1 MSAATSRDARKVV
14 GFVLCLALAV
24 GAQGVT
30 ATTRSAEP
38 SGAATAAV
46 GRTGFAYLGGLRRF
60 AAAVLWNRLD
70 PQSHE
75 YYADTPFSKQ
85 THMMPTFHIVTLLD
99 PQFEQA
105 YYLASWLAWENISRE
120 EGISIARD
128 GLAENPESGML
139 VTNLIQLLFIEDAR
153 VNKPEIEVLVA
164 RILGGELRWLDDETY
179 FEGLAVSRDALG
191 AYGRTAEAAAVT
203 AEMERLRESG
213 IGTGDHD
220 HDGDGEQDH

>member
-1 MSAATSRDARKVV
+1 MSATGSRGFRAVIVATLCVAL
-14 GFVLCLALAV
+14 VL
-24 GAQGVT
+24 GAQ
-30 ATTRSAEP
+30 
-38 SGAATAAV
+38 ATAAETRTV
-46 GRTGFAYLGGLRRF
+46 APSGTATKALGRTGFAYLGGLRRF

-75 YYADTPFSKQ
+75 YYEGTPFSKQ

-105 YYLASWLAWENISRE
+105 YYLASWLAWTNISHA
-120 EGISIARD
+120 EGIGIARD
-128 GLAENPESGML
+128 GLTENPDSGML
-139 VTNLIQLLFIEDAR
+139 VTNLIQLLFIDDAR

-164 RILGGELRWLDDETY
+164 RILGAELQWLDDETY
-179 FEGLAVSRDALG
+179 FEGLAVSRDALN
-191 AYGRTAEAAAVT
+191 AYGRSAEAAAV
-203 AEMERLRESG
+203 AGEMDRLRESG

>member
-1 MSAATSRDARKVV
+1 MSTPTARDARRVTAV
-14 GFVLCLALAV
+14 VLCLVLAI
-24 GAQGVT
+24 GAQGVA
-30 ATTRSAEP
+30 ATTRSSETP
-38 SGAATAAV
+38 GATAAL

-105 YYLASWLAWENISRE
+105 YYLASWLAWENISRS
-120 EGISIARD
+120 EGVGIARD
-128 GLAENPESGML
+128 GLAKNPDSGML
-139 VTNLIQLLFIEDAR
+139 VTNLVQLLFIDDAR
-153 VNKPEIEVLVA
+153 ANKPEIEALVA
-164 RILGGELRWLDDETY
+164 RIVGGELEWLDDETF
-179 FEGLAVSRDALG
+179 FEGLAVSRDALS
-191 AYGRTAEAAAVT
+191 AYGRSEEAAAVT
-203 AEMERLRESG
+203 AEMERFRESG

>member
-1 MSAATSRDARKVV
+1 MSAATSRDTRKVV
-14 GFVLCLALAV
+14 AFVLCLVLAL
-24 GAQGVT
+24 GAQGV
-30 ATTRSAEP
+30 AASTRSPEP
-38 SGAATAAV
+38 SGAATGAI

-75 YYADTPFSKQ
+75 YYAETPFSKQ

-105 YYLASWLAWENISRE
+105 YYLASWLAWENISRDQ
-120 EGISIARD
+120 GISIARD
-128 GLAENPESGML
+128 GLAENPDSGML
-139 VTNLIQLLFIEDAR
+139 VTNLMQLLFIEDAR
-153 VNKPEIEVLVA
+153 VNKPEIEELAA
-164 RILGGELRWLDDETY
+164 RIVGGELQWLDDETF
-179 FEGLAVSRDALG
+179 FEGLAVSRDAFA

-203 AEMERLRESG
+203 DEMERLRESG

>member
-1 MSAATSRDARKVV
+1 MSGTRPRGLKTAIVALLCVAL
-14 GFVLCLALAV
+14 VLGGQAVAV
-24 GAQGVT
+24 GTRTDVPAGS
-30 ATTRSAEP
+30 ATTAL
-38 SGAATAAV
+38 

-75 YYADTPFSKQ
+75 YYEDTPFAKQ

-105 YYLASWLAWENISRE
+105 YYLASWLAWTNISHT
-120 EGISIARD
+120 EGIGIARD
-128 GLAENPESGML
+128 GLAENPDSGML
-139 VTNLIQLLFIEDAR
+139 ITNLIQLLFIDDAR

-164 RILGGELRWLDDETY
+164 RILGAELQWLDDEAY
-179 FEGLAVSRDALG
+179 FEGLVVSRDALN
-191 AYGRTAEAAAVT
+191 AYGRSAEAEAV
-203 AEMERLRESG
+203 ADEMDGLRESG
-213 IGTGDHD
+213 IGIGDHD

>member
-1 MSAATSRDARKVV
+1 MSANTSRDARMIIA
-14 GFVLCLALAV
+14 FVPCLVLAL
-24 GAQGVT
+24 GAQGVA
-30 ATTRSAEP
+30 ATTRSPEP
-38 SGAATAAV
+38 SGAATAAI
-46 GRTGFAYLGGLRRF
+46 GRAGFAYLGGLRRF

-75 YYADTPFSKQ
+75 YYAETPFSKQ
-85 THMMPTFHIVTLLD
+85 THMMPTFRMVTLLD

-105 YYLASWLAWENISRE
+105 YYLASWLARENISRE

-128 GLAENPESGML
+128 GLAENPDSGML
-139 VTNLIQLLFIEDAR
+139 VTNLVQLLFIEDAR
-153 VNKPEIEVLVA
+153 VNKPEVEALVA
-164 RILGGELRWLDDETY
+164 RILGGELQWLDDETY

-213 IGTGDHD
+213 VGAGDHD
-220 HDGDGEQDH
+220 HDSDGEQDH